1 MKIMK
6 TVKIILAAMLF
17 LCLAKMPYGYFQFV
31 RFAVFLGSCLL
42 AYNSY
47 EKCLTNNMIIFIG
60 LALLFQPFLKIA
72 LGRELWNIVDVAVAA
87 ILIGSI
93 FYKEKFKEPIE

>member
-1 MKIMK
+1 MK
-6 TVKIILAAMLF
+6 TVKIILAIMLF
-17 LCLAKMPYGYFQFV
+17 LCLAKMPYGYYQFV

-47 EKCLTNNMIIFIG
+47 EKGLTNYIILFIG

-72 LGRELWNIVDVAVAA
+72 LGRELWNIVDVIVA
-87 ILIGSI
+87 IGLLVSI
-93 FYKEKFKEPIE
+93 KEPVKNK

>member
-1 MKIMK
+1 MK
-6 TVKIILAAMLF
+6 TIKVTLVLMLL

-31 RFAVFLGSCLL
+31 RFAVFLGSSLL

-47 EKCLTNNMIIFIG
+47 EKGLTNYMILFIG

-72 LGRELWNIVDVAVAA
+72 LGLS
-87 ILIGSI
+87 LIHI
-93 FYKEKFKEPIE
+93 

>member
-1 MKIMK
+1 
-6 TVKIILAAMLF
+6 MLF
-17 LCLAKMPYGYFQFV
+17 LCLAKMPYGYYQFV

-72 LGRELWNIVDVAVAA
+72 LGRELWNIVDVIVG
-87 ILIGSI
+87 IGLLLTLFISK
-93 FYKEKFKEPIE
+93 KEN